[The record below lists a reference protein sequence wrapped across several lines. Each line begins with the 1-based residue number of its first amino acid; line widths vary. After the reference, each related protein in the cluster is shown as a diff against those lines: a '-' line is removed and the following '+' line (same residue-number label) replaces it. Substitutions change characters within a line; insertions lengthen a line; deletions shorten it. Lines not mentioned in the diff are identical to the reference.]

1 MQTTNIVRR
10 IDNLGRV
17 VIPKGIRSQ
26 MNIQENDEFEIF
38 IDNKTNE
45 ILLKPLKVVA
55 DDLAPLKNA
64 VADLKDADLAN
75 KILEIIENFSK
86 TP

>member
-45 ILLKPLKVVA
+45 ILLKPLKVVT
-55 DDLAPLKNA
+55 DDLAPLRNA
-64 VADLKDADLAN
+64 VAELKDADLAN

-86 TP
+86 NP

>member
-17 VIPKGIRSQ
+17 VIPKAIRAQ

-38 IDNKTNE
+38 VDNKTNE
-45 ILLKPLKVVA
+45 ILLKPLKAVA
-55 DDLAPLKNA
+55 DDLAPLRNA
-64 VADLKDADLAN
+64 VADLKNADLAN
-75 KILEIIENFSK
+75 RILEVIENYGGN
-86 TP
+86 

>member
-45 ILLKPLKVVA
+45 ILLKPLKAVE
-55 DDLAPLKNA
+55 DDLAPLRNA
-64 VADLKDADLAN
+64 VADLKNTDLAN
-75 KILEIIENFSK
+75 KILEIIENHGGN
-86 TP
+86 